1 MRNHEGRHM
10 RTLIN
15 YIAVMVVLVGALT
28 MVDAT
33 RAAEPAPISGTNYL
47 TAVELHVIPSLE
59 DGMPAFAVEKVI
71 GATTSPGWYSA
82 MKQTEILSL
91 TVDFKLGQGEAKELF
106 VNYSE
111 EGTISGSSLLDKVV
125 FTVDEKTKLTK
136 GTGEGTWEFTGGT
149 GRYIN
154 VRGHG
159 SYRTEFNSG
168 TAVERWEGTV
178 TGLEKHA
185 DLQ

>member
-1 MRNHEGRHM
+1 
-10 RTLIN
+10 
-15 YIAVMVVLVGALT
+15 
-28 MVDAT
+28 
-33 RAAEPAPISGTNYL
+33 
-47 TAVELHVIPSLE
+47 
-59 DGMPAFAVEKVI
+59 
-71 GATTSPGWYSA
+71 
-82 MKQTEILSL
+82 MKQTAILSL

-168 TAVERWEGTV
+168 TAVEHWEGTV
-178 TGLEKHA
+178 TSLEKHV